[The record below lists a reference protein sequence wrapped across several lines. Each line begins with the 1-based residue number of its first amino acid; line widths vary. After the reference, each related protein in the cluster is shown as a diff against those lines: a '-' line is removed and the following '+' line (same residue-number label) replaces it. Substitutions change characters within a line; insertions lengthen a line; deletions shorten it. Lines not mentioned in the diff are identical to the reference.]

1 MRSFIVSAVVGAAII
16 GMHGVNTIMGAEAAA
31 LPSKDVK
38 RSDAGSLATF
48 TKRQDR
54 IVTTPCWETDDGQ
67 VRCAAHKEKR
77 QDRVVTTPCWETDD
91 GQVRCAANKE
101 KRQDRVVTTPCWET
115 EDGQVR
121 CAANKE
127 KRQDRIVTTPCWET
141 EDGQVRC
148 AANKEKRQDRVVTT
162 PCWETEDG
170 QVRCAANK
178 EKRQDRVITTPCWET
193 DDGQVRCAPKEKRDE
208 VGASTASSSNDSAD
222 QPSSSGPL
230 FPAVRVTEARTSTSA
245 FSDAAPTLVTG
256 GLLTSLGASTTCKQT
271 SITAEATAR
280 SGTASVATIT
290 SAPSSGC
297 LSVTFKDWGT
307 SDSSF
312 GYYDIDSAGHTC
324 ATHQI
329 PPAHGP
335 IPPPIT
341 EADTDAPQTSSLAV
355 TSGGAFGAPAQATA
369 SLTAAT
375 SSATGNATVA
385 GTALR
390 DDGRCG
396 LAEFNKAT
404 CDPSGEFGGCC
415 SSHGYCGKT
424 NDHCGAGCLSG
435 CNNGTISITG
445 ARPTLKASES
455 SVVVDPDGPQ
465 ASD

>member
-1 MRSFIVSAVVGAAII
+1 
-16 GMHGVNTIMGAEAAA
+16 MGAEAAA

-67 VRCAAHKEKR
+67 VRCAANKEKR

-127 KRQDRIVTTPCWET
+127 KRQDR
-141 EDGQVRC
+141 
-148 AANKEKRQDRVVTT
+148 VV
-162 PCWETEDG
+162 
-170 QVRCAANK
+170 
-178 EKRQDRVITTPCWET
+178 TTPCWET

-208 VGASTASSSNDSAD
+208 VEVSPPPTHVADGTTLQCASWWTISNTTAQPAPCLAALVSGQNISFAQFRQLNPSVDATCGNLKVGCAYCVQGASTASSSNDSAD

-230 FPAVRVTEARTSTSA
+230 YPAVRVTEARTSTSA

-256 GLLTSLGASTTCKQT
+256 GLLTSLGASATCKQT